1 MGVSG
6 RASAG
11 GAALLAKGAFPAEC
25 GLKGKQ
31 LPHSKQMNKPRQ
43 LPRLIHLVSPSDIS
57 PEGFDAP
64 PELAGGVHPW

>member
-43 LPRLIHLVSPSDIS
+43 LPRLIFIVSLSNIF
-57 PEGFDAP
+57 PEGFGVP
-64 PELAGGVHPW
+64 PEPAGEAHPW